1 MPSVTIDHMIALTML
16 LAVIL
21 ISIAAYSQIMGAATI
36 QQQNHHVAMKAS
48 ELADGILLNPGYPLN
63 WGQSNSTPSA
73 FGLQDPIQGV
83 YSLSPFSLQR
93 LMSSSQAPV
102 YYSKTGLW
110 YSNNSLG
117 GGGSLLTRVGG
128 CLNYTTAA
136 KLLGVNGSYG
146 FQLVIKPTLNVSFSE
161 VNLNPLRLSV
171 NVRGPGLQL
180 SGAYLNYSLF
190 NAVPSGNPNG
200 SPVLNMYSGTAQTNT
215 TGSALLEFASV
226 DGSKYAYSIIV
237 YAHLSG
243 FAGSGYHSRTTITNN
258 AVIVPLIQN
267 FATGQVLLA
276 HNWDIN
282 PALGSGTAALHFN
295 STFLVSDKNL
305 GLRKVSIA
313 NSNGTVDYGVGKP
326 YQQVQIPTSD
336 SGILLVAYQKENTNE
351 YGITMMPWGISPLG
365 FSMTFGGDSSN
376 ADWVATELR
385 QVTVNG
391 ISYQVKL
398 AVWNIKGR
406 QLWGYNQ

>member
-1 MPSVTIDHMIALTML
+1 MPSVTIDHMIALTMFLVVVL
-16 LAVIL
+16 L
-21 ISIAAYSQIMGAATI
+21 SIGAYSQIMGAATI
-36 QQQNHHVAMKAS
+36 QQQNHHVAMKAY
-48 ELADGILLNPGYPLN
+48 ELANGILLNPGYPLN

-73 FGLQDPIQGV
+73 FGLQDPDQGG

-128 CLNYTTAA
+128 CVNYTTAA

-146 FQLVIKPTLNVSFSE
+146 FQLVIKPTLNVSISE
-161 VNLNPLRLSV
+161 VNLYPLRLSV
-171 NVRGPGLQL
+171 NVRGPGLPL
-180 SGAYLNYSLF
+180 SGASLNYSLF
-190 NAVPSGNPNG
+190 SAVPSGDPNI
-200 SPVLNMYSGTAQTNT
+200 PYPLLNVYSGTAQTNI
-215 TGSALLEFASV
+215 TGSALLDFASI
-226 DGSKYAYSIIV
+226 DGSQYAYSIIV

-243 FAGSGYHSRTTITNN
+243 LVGSGYHSRTNFTNN
-258 AVIVPLIQN
+258 AFIVPLIQN
-267 FATGQVLLA
+267 FETGQVLLA

-282 PALGSGTAALHFN
+282 PPSGGGTAALHFD
-295 STFLVSDKNL
+295 STFLVFDRNF
-305 GLRKVSIA
+305 GLREVAIA
-313 NSNGTVDYGVGKP
+313 NSNGTVNYGQGQP
-326 YQQVQIPTSD
+326 YYQVQIPTSEP
-336 SGILLVAYQKENTNE
+336 GILLVTYRKGNE
-351 YGITMMPWGISPLG
+351 YCITMTPWGISPLG
-365 FSMTFGGDSSN
+365 FSITFGGDSSN

-385 QVTVNG
+385 QITVDG

>member
-16 LAVIL
+16 LAVVL
-21 ISIAAYSQIMGAATI
+21 ISIGAYSQIMGAAII
-36 QQQNHHVAMKAS
+36 QQQNHHVAMKAY
-48 ELADGILLNPGYPLN
+48 ELADGILLNSGYPLN

-73 FGLQDPIQGV
+73 FGLKDPEQGG

-93 LMSSSQAPV
+93 LMSSSLAPV
-102 YYSKTGLW
+102 YYNKTGLW

-146 FQLVIKPTLNVSFSE
+146 FQLVIKPTLNVSISE
-161 VNLNPLRLSV
+161 VNLNPLRLGV
-171 NVRGPGLQL
+171 NVRGPGLPL
-180 SGAYLNYSLF
+180 TGASLNYSLF
-190 NAVPSGNPNG
+190 NAVPSGDPNI
-200 SPVLNMYSGTAQTNT
+200 PYPLLNVYSGTAQTNI
-215 TGSALLEFASV
+215 TGSALLDFASI
-226 DGSKYAYSIIV
+226 DGSQYAYSIIV

-243 FAGSGYHSRTTITNN
+243 LAGSGYHSRTTITNN

-282 PALGSGTAALHFN
+282 LPSGGGTAALHFN
-295 STFLVSDKNL
+295 STFLILDRNL
-305 GLRKVSIA
+305 GLREVAIA
-313 NSNGTVDYGVGKP
+313 NSNGTVNYGEGKP
-326 YQQVQIPTSD
+326 YYQVQIPTSEP
-336 SGILLVAYQKENTNE
+336 GILLVTYRKGNE
-351 YGITMMPWGISPLG
+351 YCITMTPWGISTLG
-365 FSMTFGGDSSN
+365 FSITFGGDSNN

-385 QVTVNG
+385 QMTVDG